1 MNGQA
6 LSGKMAF
13 TLLEVLLALALFS
26 ISVVVLSASFVNVLN
41 SIESVKVDQTFE
53 QEMAFVRSTV
63 LTAPDLDVLEEG
75 GEVSTAG
82 LGFARWEAIAEP
94 TEVADLFRV
103 EVRITFEGRDDV
115 PEREVE
121 QSLLLLRPS
130 WSDPLEREELREITR
145 ERLVE
150 DHLRN
155 RPL

>member
-1 MNGQA
+1 MKTNA
-6 LSGKMAF
+6 CLDKFAF

-41 SIESVKVDQTFE
+41 SIEAVKVDQTLE
-53 QEMAFVRSTV
+53 QEMAFVRSVV
-63 LTAPDLDVLEEG
+63 LTAPDLDFLEEG
-75 GEVSTAG
+75 GEISTVG

-94 TEVADLFRV
+94 TEVADLFKV
-103 EVRITFEGRDDV
+103 EIKITFEGRDDV
-115 PEREVE
+115 PERIIE
-121 QSLLLLRPS
+121 QSLLLLRPA
-130 WSDPLEREELREITR
+130 WSDPLEREELRAITK